1 VAPRL
6 YDRSEQFAVLHELLA
21 AARRGSTRLAV
32 VSGPAGFG
40 KSELM
45 HAFAAQAVAAGAS
58 YLAATASRA
67 EQKVPFGVLT
77 QLFDGSDLPH
87 DPVAEL
93 VPPVNDN
100 LSDVLSR
107 DPSSPIAGRT
117 FQRVHRTLLELV
129 EHESATGPLVVGI
142 DDIHYADH
150 ASMQCLFTLA
160 RRVRAARLLV
170 ILTVPGDGQLLD
182 LPFHAD
188 IPPSPYSVPVR
199 LPALT
204 PHGTRELLEHELGR
218 VPAQRW
224 ASEVHAICG
233 GNPQFA
239 RGLVDDIRL
248 AAGGDDAPLTLGA
261 QYSKALLACLHRCDC
276 TGLEVARAIAVLG
289 DAVSERLLGQFLG
302 LDRKSTD
309 RALRDLNQLGLVHG
323 VRFRHQGTGT
333 ILLDAMTYEARSEQ
347 HRRAA
352 DLMIQHNVPA
362 PIVAR
367 QLLAAGHTVR
377 RHDIPVLHEAAAHA
391 WSVREARLALDLLET
406 AARNDQDRVLGLKTT
421 AMLAGVEFHVD
432 PGAAARR
439 VPLLTKAVLDDELTG
454 GLVASV
460 GMLQLV
466 LGDSRSA
473 VETLRRVDAL
483 PGCDSATGSAAEAL
497 RMWLSVVYPESAQ
510 ATAESGEP
518 QGCCV
523 LNVPGREAVELL
535 KSALTTGPSPEVVEE
550 AKRLLRAS
558 KVGVAEM
565 LHLVV
570 ALLVVAAADDT
581 VAADRWAK
589 SYQAEA
595 DGHPSRI
602 WRAMYAATRAEIA
615 LRRGALSE
623 AKRHAEAAL
632 TLVPLEQWGIFAG
645 RPLGVLLQVFT
656 LTGSYA
662 RAAELTR
669 VSLPAAM
676 FRSPLGMSYLTA
688 RGRYFLAINQPAA
701 ALEDFL
707 TVGQRVS
714 AWNCDEPALFSWRTD
729 AVRACLRLGRER
741 QARQLATEQL
751 ERCAPSGRER
761 AMALWAL
768 ALCGPV
774 YERLNLLEQS
784 METLAGCE
792 APVELAYVLVDQ
804 ADALRAAGQESKAR
818 MLEWRS
824 GQLLD
829 AVGAI
834 AAPTSGAERGDR
846 EAPGH
851 AAAPQASTEVL
862 TKAELRVAA
871 LAARGMSN
879 RQIARR
885 LFITVSTVEQHLTRA
900 YRKLKVKRRD
910 DLPGDLA
917 DDVADADGVSA
928 A

>member
-1 VAPRL
+1 M
-6 YDRSEQFAVLHELLA
+6 LHELLA

-32 VSGPAGFG
+32 VSGPTGFG

-58 YLAATASRA
+58 YLAATASRT

-100 LSDVLSR
+100 LSELLSR
-107 DPSSPIAGRT
+107 DPASPIAGRT
-117 FQRVHRTLLELV
+117 FQRVHRALLELV
-129 EHESATGPLVVGI
+129 EQESAAGPLVVGI
-142 DDIHYADH
+142 DDLHYADH
-150 ASMQCLFTLA
+150 ASMQSLFTLV

-204 PHGTRELLEHELGR
+204 AHGTRELLEHELGR
-218 VPAQRW
+218 VAAQRW

-239 RGLVDDIRL
+239 RGLVDDNRL
-248 AAGGDDAPLTLGA
+248 PVADNGDSLTLGA
-261 QYSKALLACLHRCDC
+261 QYSKAVLACLHRCDC

-309 RALRDLNQLGLVHG
+309 RALRDLHQLGLVHG

-333 ILLDAMTYEARSEQ
+333 ILLDAMTYEERSEQ

-352 DLMIQHNVPA
+352 DLMLQHNVPA

-377 RHDIPVLHEAAAHA
+377 QHDVPVLQEAAAHA

-406 AARNDQDRVLGLKTT
+406 AARNDQDRLQGLRTT
-421 AMLAGVEFHVD
+421 VMLAGVEFHVD

-439 VPLLTKAVLDDELTG
+439 VPLLTRAVLDGELTG
-454 GLVASV
+454 PLAASV

-473 VETLRRVDAL
+473 MDTLRRGDAL
-483 PGCDSATGSAAEAL
+483 PGCDSATWGAAETL

-510 ATAESGEP
+510 AMAESGERQ
-518 QGCCV
+518 QGSCV
-523 LNVPGREAVELL
+523 LNIRGREAVELL
-535 KSALTTGPSPEVVEE
+535 KSALTAGPSPEVVED

-558 KVGVAEM
+558 KVGVVAM
-565 LHLVV
+565 LDLVV
-570 ALLVVAAADDT
+570 ALLVVAAGDDT

-595 DGHPSRI
+595 DSHPSRI
-602 WRAMYAATRAEIA
+602 WRGMYAATRAEIA
-615 LRRGALSE
+615 LRRGALDE
-623 AKRHAEAAL
+623 AKRHAETAL
-632 TLVPLEQWGIFAG
+632 TLVPVEHWGIGAG
-645 RPLGVLLQVFT
+645 RPLAVLLQVFT

-669 VSLPAAM
+669 VTLPAAM

-707 TVGQRVS
+707 TVGRRVS
-714 AWNCDEPALFSWRTD
+714 AWNCDEPALFPWRTD

-751 ERCAPSGRER
+751 ERCAPHTGRER
-761 AMALWAL
+761 ATALWAV

-774 YERLNLLEQS
+774 YERLNLLEQAV
-784 METLAGCE
+784 ETMAGRE
-792 APVELAYVLVDQ
+792 APIELAYVLADQ
-804 ADALRAAGQESKAR
+804 ADALRAVGQESKAR

-834 AAPTSGAERGDR
+834 AAPTSGVERGDR
-846 EAPGH
+846 ETTEH
-851 AAAPQASTEVL
+851 AAVPQASTEVL

-885 LFITVSTVEQHLTRA
+885 LFITVSTVEQHLTRV

-910 DLPGDLA
+910 DLPGDLV
-917 DDVADADGVSA
+917 DDAVDGVSA